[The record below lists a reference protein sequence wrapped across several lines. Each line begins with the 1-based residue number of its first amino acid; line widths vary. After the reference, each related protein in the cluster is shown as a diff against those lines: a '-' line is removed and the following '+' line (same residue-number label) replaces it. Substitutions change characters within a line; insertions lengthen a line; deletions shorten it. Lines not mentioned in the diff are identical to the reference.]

1 MKQSGKVFTN
11 ISFYLLMGVSC
22 TAIAQEGRG
31 FFSVDAGYKTGD
43 FEESTRTHLY
53 SITSSLGYTTPRY
66 DISITV
72 PYLFVSTDDDGASH
86 MYDWDM
92 ETDFGDVVLRGGS
105 TLIAESSNGFSLDAS
120 IALKLPTA
128 DEKKGFG
135 TGETDLGGFT
145 SVNQRF
151 GNVKISL
158 LGGYID
164 TGETPDNAYRDV
176 ILYGIGAS
184 THVKHID
191 LYASFESRRAL
202 IPGDENPR
210 ELNAGFFWAWNRNF
224 AIRGNTF
231 TGMNDGGPDFG
242 LALGLIFWR

>member
-1 MKQSGKVFTN
+1 MKKSGKISTTL
-11 ISFYLLMGVSC
+11 SFYLLMGASC
-22 TAIAQEGRG
+22 TAFAQEGRG
-31 FFSVDAGYKTGD
+31 FVSFDAGYKTGD
-43 FEESTRTHLY
+43 FGESTRTYLY
-53 SITSSLGYTTPRY
+53 SITSALGYTTPRY

-72 PYLFVSTDDDGASH
+72 PYLLVSADDDGASH

-92 ETDFGDVVLRGGS
+92 ETDFGDIVLRGGS
-105 TLIAESSNGFSLDAS
+105 TLIPESSNGFSLDTS
-120 IALKLPTA
+120 VALKLPTG
-128 DEKKGFG
+128 DKKKGFG
-135 TGETDLGGFT
+135 TGETDVGGFT

-151 GNVKISL
+151 GTVKYSL
-158 LGGYID
+158 LGGYIN
-164 TGETPDNAYRDV
+164 TGESTDYAYRDV

-191 LYASFESRRAL
+191 LYTSFERRRSL

-210 ELNAGFFWAWNRNF
+210 EINVGFFWAWNRNF

-242 LALGLIFWR
+242 LTLGLIFWR